1 MSPGFRISIAA
12 NLVLAGVVATLLWR
26 DRPTMPATVTA
37 PTLPTVAPASVPRPA
52 PRAAGPVASSVG
64 GRIAPETIAQLEQA
78 GISRGVLGSALRE
91 DFNRRWDRKLV
102 ELEQRFA
109 PRQTPPREYVEFE
122 RHRRAEL
129 VRELT
134 EALGADGYRAWDKEQ
149 TLRTLNNVGVPMSP
163 EEAEQAYR
171 LQKEFDQ
178 QHWELEMAMDD
189 GVADRADG
197 AALQAQAQQALSRQL
212 EQLLGKQR
220 VDAMQG
226 MPDPIAEV
234 SRRYGDLNPTPGQA
248 SAVVSVEDDYRARE
262 EALAA
267 RLGRNPAETADVAAE
282 LQALADAREEELR
295 RIFGAAAYD
304 EQKRRNDPTYQTLQQ
319 YAGAWGLQDREV
331 QGAYRTLHAYHNEM
345 DRIRQ
350 VAGIREQA
358 GQTVNWREINAT
370 IEQLRRKTEANLDAQ
385 LGVDRVHRLEQNGM
399 MDRR

>member
-1 MSPGFRISIAA
+1 MTPAFRISIAA

-26 DRPTMPATVTA
+26 GRPAVPVPVAPPASPV
-37 PTLPTVAPASVPRPA
+37 VAPASVSRPA
-52 PRAAGPVASSVG
+52 PRAAEPAAATAA

-78 GISRGVLGSALRE
+78 GISRSVLGSALRE

-102 ELEQRFA
+102 ELVQRFA
-109 PRQTPPREYVEFE
+109 PREMPPREYVEFE
-122 RHRRAEL
+122 RLRRAEL

-149 TLRTLNNVGVPMSP
+149 TLRTLNNAGVPMSP

-197 AALQAQAQQALSRQL
+197 AALQAQAQQALSRQI
-212 EQLLGKQR
+212 EQLLGKER
-220 VDAMQG
+220 FDAMQG

-248 SAVVSVEDDYRARE
+248 NAVVRAEEDYRVRE

-267 RLGRNPAETADVAAE
+267 RLGRNPAEAMDVAAE

-304 EQKRRNDPTYQTLQQ
+304 EQKRRNDSTYQTLQQ
-319 YAGAWGLQDREV
+319 YAGAWGLQDQEV

-345 DRIRQ
+345 ERIRR
-350 VAGIREQA
+350 VAGIREEA
-358 GQTVNWREINAT
+358 GQTVNWREVNAT
-370 IEQLRRKTEANLDAQ
+370 IEQLRRKTEADLDAQ

>member
-1 MSPGFRISIAA
+1 MSPAFRLSIAA
-12 NLVLAGVVATLLWR
+12 NLVLAGVIVTLLWR
-26 DRPTMPATVTA
+26 DRPTA
-37 PTLPTVAPASVPRPA
+37 PVTVAPPALPTTAPANMPRPA
-52 PRAAGPVASSVG
+52 PRPAEPVAPPAT
-64 GRIAPETIAQLEQA
+64 GRIAPEAIAQLEQA

-102 ELEQRFA
+102 ELERSFA

-134 EALGADGYRAWDKEQ
+134 EALGPEGYRAWDKEQ
-149 TLRTLNNVGVPMSP
+149 TLRTVNNAGVPMSP

-197 AALQAQAQQALSRQL
+197 AALQSQAQEALSRQL

-220 VDAMQG
+220 FDALQG
-226 MPDPIAEV
+226 MPDPVADV
-234 SRRYGDLNPTPGQA
+234 QRHYGELNPTPDQA
-248 SAVVSVEDDYRARE
+248 NAVVRVEDDYRARE

-267 RLGRNPAETADVAAE
+267 RLGRNPAEAVDLAAE
-282 LQALADAREEELR
+282 LQALTDAREEELR

-304 EQKRRNDPTYQTLQQ
+304 EQKRRSDPTYQTLQQ
-319 YAGAWGLQDREV
+319 FAGAWGLQDQEV

-370 IEQLRRKTEANLDAQ
+370 IEQLRRQTEADLDAQ
-385 LGVDRVHRLEQNGM
+385 LGVDRVQRLEQNGM